1 MDGERGQLQRT
12 PIPYEQVLTFT
23 KKSAH
28 QCVQTKNMMKTTA
41 GRVGLIYISSEI
53 PTRFNIW
60 VSITILWPSHVLS
73 IYIPI
78 ASIHINQWVGGS
90 RLYPPPSLY
99 TIIKNEPYSLG
110 SWTYLSERSSSLIF
124 VMFLSCCLASMSRAL
139 SSVFWARTSSW
150 LSRMFSSFASSSLC
164 DRPVHFSSSF
174 FFSSYQH
181 ESCINTGT
189 GRSMMAT
196 QFVN

>member
-60 VSITILWPSHVLS
+60 VSITIL
-73 IYIPI
+73 
-78 ASIHINQWVGGS
+78 
-90 RLYPPPSLY
+90 
-99 TIIKNEPYSLG
+99 
-110 SWTYLSERSSSLIF
+110 
-124 VMFLSCCLASMSRAL
+124 
-139 SSVFWARTSSW
+139 
-150 LSRMFSSFASSSLC
+150 
-164 DRPVHFSSSF
+164 
-174 FFSSYQH
+174 
-181 ESCINTGT
+181 
-189 GRSMMAT
+189 
-196 QFVN
+196 